1 MEKQE
6 SRRRNRKVGIIL
18 CFVFVGIFT
27 ISTIGLVLGFEA
39 SPPIKKIV
47 YWSTTIIA
55 GGIGVFL
62 IGASLVEII
71 VKIVKPVL
79 VKIGKRIARRL
90 RE

>member
-18 CFVFVGIFT
+18 CLVFVGIFT

-39 SPPIKKIV
+39 SPRIKKIV

-55 GGIGVFL
+55 GGIGIFL

-71 VKIVKPVL
+71 VKIAKPVF
-79 VKIGKRIARRL
+79 VKIGKRIVRRL

>member
-6 SRRRNRKVGIIL
+6 SRRRNRKVGFIL
-18 CFVFVGIFT
+18 CLVFIGIFA

-55 GGIGVFL
+55 GVIGFFL

-71 VKIVKPVL
+71 VKIVKPLL
-79 VKIGKRIARRL
+79 VKIEKRIAGRL

>member
-18 CFVFVGIFT
+18 CLVFVGIFT
-27 ISTIGLVLGFEA
+27 ISTVGLVLGFEA
-39 SPPIKKIV
+39 SPPIKRIV

-62 IGASLVEII
+62 IGAPLVTFII
-71 VKIVKPVL
+71 KIVKR
-79 VKIGKRIARRL
+79 RIRRV